1 MTLSHWLGS
10 RIADPVLSKME
21 PVMKMA
27 NKWISKV
34 LGRELQEV
42 CVCVYVVCVCVCVCV
57 CLCVCVCV
65 YMYGA

>member
-10 RIADPVLSKME
+10 RNADPVLANME

-27 NKWISKV
+27 NKWINKV

-42 CVCVYVVCVCVCVCV
+42 CVYVVCVVSVCVNIRR
-57 CLCVCVCV
+57 L
-65 YMYGA
+65 G